1 MGSFFVVQ
9 GSQMN
14 RWLFGG
20 VFKVP
25 PCRRSA
31 LPCPTSCA
39 IVMGTTHCMQ
49 QSQGAI
55 PGSAYHG
62 SQGANGRTGRL
73 QPPRWNHR
81 QHIRCMYHSLAV
93 MGLPVAAKT
102 RSWQCNAAPP
112 VPQHMGRVCL
122 SSCSARS
129 RAKPFRSPGDLACAL
144 RRHMQGW

>member
-25 PCRRSA
+25 PCRRAA

-39 IVMGTTHCMQ
+39 IVMGRTHCMQ
-49 QSQGAI
+49 QSQGAM
-55 PGSAYHG
+55 PGCEYHG
-62 SQGANGRTGRL
+62 SQGADGRTGRL

-81 QHIRCMYHSLAV
+81 QHIRCVCILW
-93 MGLPVAAKT
+93 L
-102 RSWQCNAAPP
+102 SWACLWRQRHTAGNALLLL
-112 VPQHMGRVCL
+112 QYRNIWTVC
-122 SSCSARS
+122 A
-129 RAKPFRSPGDLACAL
+129 
-144 RRHMQGW
+144 